1 MVPLC
6 HNDDSPA
13 EALPIPDSGSPT
25 HSFRTRRGFR
35 IVDSDK
41 ALIRKHYCE
50 LRNRLDAPERAA
62 ASLAI
67 CGYIRQLPEY
77 RRHTCVAAFSAFGAE
92 PDLQFLFGEK
102 RWFLPR
108 FNRESA
114 LYDLVEVDD
123 PKTQLVTGR
132 YGIVEPRG
140 DLPAAAASWCR
151 DNLLFLVPAVACSA
165 DGTRLGR
172 GGGYYDRLLSGAA
185 QPKIGVIFSCQ
196 LAEKLPYDAHD
207 VLMDVIVTENGMT
220 RCGR

>member
-1 MVPLC
+1 M
-6 HNDDSPA
+6 N
-13 EALPIPDSGSPT
+13 
-25 HSFRTRRGFR
+25 
-35 IVDSDK
+35 SDK

-50 LRNRLDAPERAA
+50 LRNRLDASEKAA
-62 ASLAI
+62 ASSAI

-77 RRHTCVAAFSAFGAE
+77 RRHPCVAAFSAFGAE

-114 LYDLVEVDD
+114 LYDLVEVAD
-123 PKTQLVTGR
+123 PRTQLVTGR

-165 DGTRLGR
+165 DGVRLGR
-172 GGGYYDRLLSGAA
+172 GGGYYDRLLSGSE

-220 RCGR
+220 RCGC